1 MGKRLSADDLDSALT
16 IFGFLMVL
24 AFQQLNAQPDNL
36 IIVDQTGNSDHRT
49 LSEAIATLP
58 MFNYQRVTIFIKN
71 GVYEEKVRIDQDY
84 VTLKGEDRELTVIQ
98 YCQLREAWNQNKDS
112 IGPAVV
118 NLHGDDII
126 LENLTLINTQP
137 EVGPH
142 AFAIYGTGTRT
153 IINNCKVISKGGDT
167 VALWDY
173 KTGMYYHTDC
183 YFEGAV
189 DFVCP
194 RGWCYIKNSEFFEVK
209 RSAALW
215 HAGGFAP
222 DQKLVLVNCRFDG
235 VKDFQLGRHHYEAQ
249 FYLLHCRFSA
259 NLADQPIYRVVYDDS
274 TRNRPF
280 NWGERAYFYNCH
292 RTGGDYAWFKDNLA
306 AAPNSPQPE
315 QITAQWTFVG
325 NWDPETKTGPVIKE
339 VKINGNEI
347 LLTFNEI
354 ISVNGKPVLHSKSGK
369 VLDYDS
375 GAGSPCLKFRSDTKI
390 EKAELVGLVVANEA
404 EIIGTIASIYERPA
418 DLTLNF

>member
-1 MGKRLSADDLDSALT
+1 MGRRLIAAGLDTILT
-16 IFGFLMVL
+16 IFGLLMVF
-24 AFQQLNAQPDNL
+24 AFRQLNARPANL
-36 IIVDQTGNSDHRT
+36 IIVDQAGNGDYHT
-49 LSEAIATLP
+49 LTEAIATLP
-58 MFNYQRVTIFIKN
+58 MFNYQRITIFVRN
-71 GVYEEKVRIDQDY
+71 GVYEEKIRIDQDY
-84 VTLKGEDRELTVIQ
+84 VTLKGEDRIQTVIQ
-98 YCQLREAWNQNKDS
+98 YSQLREDWKQNEDS
-112 IGPAVV
+112 IGPAVINV
-118 NLHGDDII
+118 YSDDIV
-126 LENLTLINTQP
+126 LENLTIKNTQP
-137 EVGPH
+137 EICLH

-153 IINNCKVISKGGDT
+153 IIKNCKVISKGGDT

-173 KTGMYYHTDC
+173 QTGMYYHSDC

-194 RGWCYIKNSEFFEVK
+194 RGWCYIRDSEFFEVK
-209 RSAALW
+209 QSAALW

-222 DQKLVLVNCRFDG
+222 DQKFVLVNCRFDG

-249 FYLLHCRFSA
+249 FFLLNCRFSA
-259 NLADQPIYRVVYDDS
+259 NLADQSIYRVVYADS

-280 NWGERAYFYNCH
+280 NWGERTYFYNCH
-292 RTGGDYAWFKDNLA
+292 RESGDYHWFKDNLA
-306 AAPNSPQPE
+306 ATPDALQPE
-315 QITAQWTFVG
+315 QITAQWTFTDK
-325 NWDPETKTGPVIKE
+325 WDPETKTGPIIND